1 MRVGVIG
8 INHKLADLN
17 LREKL
22 AKACHRRF
30 GLDNSLHEN
39 HAFLLLST
47 CNRTEIY
54 FSSEN
59 LSIAHTYILSILRQ
73 EVFEDFEQKLYS
85 YFGYDCFY
93 HLCHVT
99 AGLDSAIIA
108 ETEIQGQVKEA
119 YGKASLHHE
128 LPADLHYLFQKSF
141 KVSKQARSKLLR
153 GKKMPEVEH
162 AVYQTGAHFFKSLE
176 NAKILFVGASEINQK
191 ILRFFATK
199 VIPSVTIC
207 NRTHQKAQALA
218 KHYSMNILPWQNLD
232 EWVNYD
238 WIIFG
243 TKASH
248 LLIQKEQMPFFEN
261 DKLLVDLSFPRNVDP
276 RIAKD
281 PRIVLL
287 NIDQINRML
296 KFRKAKLS
304 QMLEEASSLIESS
317 AKLYID
323 LFRAKEHRSA
333 ALEAVCI

>member
-22 AKACHRRF
+22 AKACQRRF

-59 LSIAHTYILSILRQ
+59 LAIAHTYILSILRQ

-141 KVSKQARSKLLR
+141 KVSKQARSKLLK

-162 AVYQTGAHFFKSLE
+162 AVFQTGTHFFKSLE
-176 NAKILFVGASEINQK
+176 NVKILFVGASEINQK

-199 VIPSVTIC
+199 ELPSITIC
-207 NRTHQKAQALA
+207 NRTHQKSQTLA
-218 KHYSMNILPWQNLD
+218 KQYALNILPWQNLN

-248 LLIQKEQMPFFEN
+248 HLIQKEQMPFFEKN
-261 DKLLVDLSFPRNVDP
+261 KLLIDLSFPRNVDP

-304 QMLEEASSLIESS
+304 QMLDEASSLIESS
-317 AKLYID
+317 AKLYLD
-323 LFRAKEHRSA
+323 LFSAKERRSI